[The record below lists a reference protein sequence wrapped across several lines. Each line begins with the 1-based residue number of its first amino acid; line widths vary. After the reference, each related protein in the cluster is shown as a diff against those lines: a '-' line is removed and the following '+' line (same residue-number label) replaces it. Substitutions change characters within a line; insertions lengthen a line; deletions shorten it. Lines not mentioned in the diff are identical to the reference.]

1 MASPIAFHPRY
12 SEEPFDG
19 FAGIRCHLVHNV
31 GGAASVG
38 VCTKE
43 DQRYRTVTMGGL
55 SRMLQSWNWPVS
67 PAAADLLQ
75 QREHHRVS
83 SLLNATN
90 KREGK
95 SKRKNESVIAT
106 ETTTTTTSGRV
117 RKGVCIKHTH
127 THYTLLETHIKD
139 LPKGHGFRKASGLL
153 TNPNK
158 SLEEQKGTN
167 MRRYSSCL
175 SSRFFCDDMT
185 LTAALCSV
193 TFHGT
198 SGTLRIS
205 NGASFDQQRCTF

>member
-139 LPKGHGFRKASGLL
+139 LPKGHGFRKVSGWLNKPKQIPRGTKGHEHEEVFFVPQLAFLL
-153 TNPNK
+153 
-158 SLEEQKGTN
+158 
-167 MRRYSSCL
+167 RRHDFDGCL
-175 SSRFFCDDMT
+175 VFRHFPRHLGDVADFKWCK
-185 LTAALCSV
+185 L
-193 TFHGT
+193 
-198 SGTLRIS
+198 
-205 NGASFDQQRCTF
+205 